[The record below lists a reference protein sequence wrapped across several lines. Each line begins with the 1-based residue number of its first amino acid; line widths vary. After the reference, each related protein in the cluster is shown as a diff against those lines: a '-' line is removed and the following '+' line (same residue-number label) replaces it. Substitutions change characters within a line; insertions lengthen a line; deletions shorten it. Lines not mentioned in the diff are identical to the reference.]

1 MTVRSCR
8 KYGAERRRS
17 GASARLLGA
26 ILAFA
31 SLMPAS
37 ALAQFGGTQFG
48 APSGQQFA
56 PPTPPAAIPNVP
68 PNAPIRLTPPAV
80 APNTQQQAA
89 PSPAGS
95 PPAQQALANPGLA
108 SLTLNAR
115 FGSQTPQPITNGLTW
130 RVYPLR
136 PDARGYRPVKEDK
149 TASPTLALPPG
160 DYVVH
165 VSFGMASAVRTVSL
179 RPDGG
184 REVFDLPAGGVR
196 LEGRV
201 GEVKIAQQQVSFDV
215 YRGSQF
221 DTGERQPL
229 VTQVATGDVVVLPE
243 GTYYI
248 VSNYGDSNAVV
259 RSDIRVQTGKLTDV
273 IINHRAAAITL
284 KLVMSNGGEA
294 LANTEWSVLT
304 PGGDVVKETSGAF
317 PKVVLAEGEY
327 RAIARNENKTYER
340 EFKVT
345 PGADGEIEVMAR

>member
-1 MTVRSCR
+1 MRVRSCG
-8 KYGAERRRS
+8 KFGIAWRRS
-17 GASARLLGA
+17 GARPALLA
-26 ILAFA
+26 AALMLAA
-31 SLMPAS
+31 LMPGS
-37 ALAQFGGTQFG
+37 AHAQFGGTQFG

-56 PPTPPAAIPNVP
+56 PPSPPIPPAPI
-68 PNAPIRLTPPAV
+68 PNAPIRLTPP
-80 APNTQQQAA
+80 PNTQAA
-89 PSPAGS
+89 PSSSSASPQ
-95 PPAQQALANPGLA
+95 PPAHQALPNPGLA

-115 FGSQTPQPITNGLTW
+115 YGQTPQPITSGLTW
-130 RVYPLR
+130 RIYPLR
-136 PDARGYRPVKEDK
+136 PDQRGYRPVKEDK

-165 VSFGMASAVRTVSL
+165 VAFGLASAVRTVSL
-179 RPDGG
+179 RSDGA

-201 GEVKIAQQQVSFDV
+201 GETRIPAQQISFDV

-221 DTGERQPL
+221 DTGEREP
-229 VTQVATGDVVVLPE
+229 VVRQVATGDVVILPE

-248 VSNYGDSNAVV
+248 VSKYGDSNSVV

-273 IINHRAAAITL
+273 VVNHRAAAITL
-284 KLVMSNGGEA
+284 KLVMGAGGEA

-304 PGGDVVKETSGAF
+304 PGGDVVKETTGAF

-340 EFKVT
+340 EFKVS
-345 PGADGEIEVMAR
+345 PGADGEIEVMVR

>member
-1 MTVRSCR
+1 M
-8 KYGAERRRS
+8 
-17 GASARLLGA
+17 LLGA
-26 ILAFA
+26 VLAFA
-31 SLMPAS
+31 SLMPTGAR
-37 ALAQFGGTQFG
+37 AQFGGTQFG

-56 PPTPPAAIPNVP
+56 PPSAPVPPASIPNVP
-68 PNAPIRLTPPAV
+68 PNAPIKLNPPS
-80 APNTQQQAA
+80 PLPSQQQAVPSPAA
-89 PSPAGS
+89 PSPAS
-95 PPAQQALANPGLA
+95 PPASQQALAAPGVA

-115 FGSQTPQPITNGLTW
+115 FGAQAPQPITSGLTW
-130 RVYPLR
+130 RIYPLR
-136 PDARGYRPVKEDK
+136 PDSRGYRPVKEDK
-149 TASPTLALPPG
+149 TASPTLSLPPG

-179 RPDGG
+179 RSDGG
-184 REVFDLPAGGVR
+184 REMFDLPAGGVR

-201 GEVKIAQQQVSFDV
+201 GDTRIAPQQISFDV

-221 DTGERQPL
+221 DTGEREPL
-229 VTQVATGDVVVLPE
+229 VTQVTTGDVVVLPE

-248 VSNYGDSNAVV
+248 VSKYGDSNAVV

-273 IINHRAAAITL
+273 VVNHRAAAITL
-284 KLVMSNGGEA
+284 KLVMGAGGEA

-304 PGGDVVKETSGAF
+304 PGGDVVKETTGAF